1 MENGDILNPLTCY
14 SHTNDVEWERLY
26 VGFSQFIA
34 EGKEGGGEEIKIKIK
49 PNKRDSFVM
58 AKKNQNL
65 KKEKK
70 WSAATN
76 QRTRFCC
83 IDPLRRL
90 LFMED
95 VIDPSSPSPGHSLR
109 IHQREVFLFF
119 SSFFKEKW
127 GARRTT
133 EKKTFKLEGNCVWGP
148 GNEKQ
153 NKEVK
158 SSENGPWRTNKVPR
172 HLYKVSH
179 HLVLKC

>member
-70 WSAATN
+70 
-76 QRTRFCC
+76 
-83 IDPLRRL
+83 
-90 LFMED
+90 
-95 VIDPSSPSPGHSLR
+95 
-109 IHQREVFLFF
+109 
-119 SSFFKEKW
+119 
-127 GARRTT
+127 
-133 EKKTFKLEGNCVWGP
+133 
-148 GNEKQ
+148 
-153 NKEVK
+153 
-158 SSENGPWRTNKVPR
+158 
-172 HLYKVSH
+172 
-179 HLVLKC
+179 